1 MGVFSFRAGPT
12 FRAADPREQLEAA
25 LDMPMSL
32 SSTIGQQFKG
42 GILESLGLGTAIR
55 DVSLPEEGPATP
67 QLTMQGPNGET
78 ITVPD
83 TPQMRRRATVQG
95 FALEQETTEQLNQRR
110 EAAGSLDE
118 DQYRSS
124 PYYREGVQ
132 WDRGM
137 TEDRAAAL
145 AEAYDAKRVREHFA
159 SKRPI
164 TAFIGNLAGQ
174 AVDPINYIPF
184 VGPTV
189 KAANVARMGRIAGTA
204 ATSALDAAANTAVAS
219 GLTYSTRKGFGDDI
233 TWQTTVSD
241 IAMSALIGGAFGGVA
256 GAIGRRSDARAAE
269 ARRAADMR
277 LSTLKNVQDA
287 RIALNDAIDGLARGE
302 DVSLSA
308 NAVDAV
314 SRVSREV
321 DQLSR
326 AYDDVRANPTGPV
339 RDPLVEI
346 TPEDIEGTIV
356 SRGAFKDI
364 NEADLSS
371 RRGWGL
377 VKILWGH
384 GEQSKEAPEFRIE
397 KADVVDL
404 PNVIREYEPSSVSAD
419 GRAREWRVERDGRT
433 VVYADSM
440 QTDGRHI
447 VTAYVQRPD
456 RAGADAELSR
466 RRSAVSPGSHPQAG
480 NLVGDTVGDRSIGTP
495 EAGRDGT
502 GSLSEAGNPVQDT
515 TDQPLPS
522 SDRGQSLPARGNI
535 AQTGGL
541 DNSTARPEPIPAGK
555 AEAEAR
561 VATPDSYKAMAEQY
575 RVNPDDGSFLEQAD
589 IDQIRN
595 EGRLTAEDEL
605 VIAEADEAYET
616 GVSYGEALKAVVG
629 CLLT

>member
-1 MGVFSFRAGPT
+1 MNVFSFRSGPT

-32 SSTIGQQFKG
+32 SSTLGQQFKG
-42 GILESLGLGTAIR
+42 GILDSLGLGTAIR
-55 DVSLPEEGPATP
+55 DQSLPDEGPSVP
-67 QLTMQGPNGET
+67 QMTMQGPNGET

-95 FALEQETTEQLNQRR
+95 FALEQETSQQLDQRR
-110 EAAGSLDE
+110 DAAGSLDE

-124 PYYREGVQ
+124 AYFRDGVK

-184 VGPTV
+184 VGPSV

-204 ATSALDAAANTAVAS
+204 ATSALDASLNTAAAS
-219 GLTYSTRKGFGDDI
+219 ALTYGTRKGFGDDI

-269 ARRAADMR
+269 AQRAADMR

-308 NAVDAV
+308 NGLDAV
-314 SRVSREV
+314 GRISREV

-326 AYDDVRANPTGPV
+326 AYDDVLANPTGPV

-346 TPEDIEGTIV
+346 TPDDIDGTIV
-356 SRGAFKDI
+356 ARGAFDKI
-364 NEADLSS
+364 NEVEFSK
-371 RRGWGL
+371 RGWGL
-377 VKILWGH
+377 VKIIWRH
-384 GEQSKEAPEFRIE
+384 GERGRDEAPYQVAKE
-397 KADVVDL
+397 DVTAL
-404 PNVIREYEPSSVSAD
+404 PNVIREFEPSSVSAD
-419 GRAREWRVERDGRT
+419 GRQREWRVERDGRV
-433 VVYADSM
+433 VVYADTM
-440 QTDGRHI
+440 MDGKRHT

-456 RAGADAELSR
+456 APGAEAPLSE
-466 RRSAVSPGSHPQAG
+466 RRSAASPGSRPQARD
-480 NLVGDTVGDRSIGTP
+480 LVGDTVGDRSIGTP
-495 EAGRDGT
+495 EAGRAVS
-502 GSLSEAGNPVQDT
+502 GSSDEPLKPVGDT
-515 TDQPLPS
+515 ADQPLPS
-522 SDRGQSLPARGNI
+522 FDQGQTMPARGNI

-541 DNSTARPEPIPAGK
+541 DNSTARPEPVPAGK
-555 AEAEAR
+555 AEAESR
-561 VATPDSYKAMAEQY
+561 VATPDNYRAMAEQY

-605 VIAEADEAYET
+605 AITEADEAYET

-629 CLLT
+629 CLI